1 MTEFPDSD
9 QTVAEDAHLPP
20 TAGPPSGWFAR
31 FLRAVEWLGNLL
43 PHPVTL
49 FAIFAV
55 LVLVAS
61 GIAEY
66 FGLAVADPRPP
77 GSGGRSRTT
86 TAPR

>member
-9 QTVAEDAHLPP
+9 QAVAEKVTLAPAP
-20 TAGPPSGWFAR
+20 RPPSGWFAR
-31 FLRAVEWLGNLL
+31 FLRFVEWLGNLL

-55 LVLVAS
+55 AVLVAS

-66 FGLAVADPRPP
+66 FGLAVTDR
-77 GSGGRSRTT
+77 RTG
-86 TAPR
+86 